1 MNISRLEQRVLHA
14 LAQGGMIRHE
24 RGDTGRI
31 LRIFCFTR
39 EGFVLSDCTLEI
51 FQRLRRKR
59 LIESRGSSPYR
70 ISEKGRRCVRA
81 QADNR

>member
-24 RGDTGRI
+24 RGDNGRI
-31 LRIFCFTR
+31 LRVFCFTR
-39 EGFVLSDCTLEI
+39 DGFVLSDCTLDV

-59 LIESRGSSPYR
+59 LIESRESSPYR
-70 ISEKGRRCVRA
+70 ISEKGRRSVRA

>member
-14 LAQGGMIRHE
+14 LAQGGVIRHE
-24 RGDTGRI
+24 RGDNGRI
-31 LRIFCFTR
+31 LRVFCFTR
-39 EGFVLSDCTLEI
+39 DGFVLSDCTLDI

-59 LIESRGSSPYR
+59 LIESRESSPYR
-70 ISEKGRRCVRA
+70 ISEKGRRSVRA